1 MGKFLKIGFFFL
13 LGIALIWWSLH
24 QIPAEEWTKFTLA
37 LKQSKLWIV
46 FPVFIILGLSH
57 FLRALRWRLI
67 MEPLGYQ
74 PSIANT
80 YFAVLIGYLA
90 NLAIPR
96 LGEVL
101 KCTILAKYEKV
112 PAEKIVGT
120 IVAER
125 AFDVLSLGIVFLMAL
140 GLQFNVIEAG
150 WNQLKNQTATP
161 LINSNEG
168 NWKIYLYVGIG
179 VILLALFFI
188 LRKRIPTIV
197 ASIKQI
203 LSGIW
208 EGVMSATKLKQH
220 NLLASNSEKGILF
233 WSAMYIPVVI
243 AMSATQNVKAALSG
257 GWVAVFVG
265 IIGTG
270 ISFLCIPLIVK
281 MGKKII
287 AAKNIL
293 KGAIVLESD
302 LAYKSPGD
310 GISPAQSEAIIGRTA
325 LREIVAGESLRL
337 SDVN

>member
-74 PSIANT
+74 PSIVNT
-80 YFAVLIGYLA
+80 YLAVLIGYLA

-101 KCTILAKYEKV
+101 KCTLLAKYEKV

-125 AFDVLSLGIVFLMAL
+125 AFDVISLGIVFLMAL

-161 LINSNEG
+161 VIDSNEG
-168 NWKIYLYVGIG
+168 NWKMYLLVGIG
-179 VILLALFFI
+179 IILVALFLI
-188 LRKRIPTIV
+188 LRKRIPTMV
-197 ASIKQI
+197 ASIQQI

-208 EGVMSATKLKQH
+208 EGVMSATKLKQQKLFFVYSFGIWFLY
-220 NLLASNSEKGILF
+220 LLATYVGLYATAGTESSFATAISCLAYASIGMILTPGGIGAYAYFMAKVLELNGVDYTLGL
-233 WSAMYIPVVI
+233 A
-243 AMSATQNVKAALSG
+243 N
-257 GWVAVFVG
+257 
-265 IIGTG
+265 GTLQWF
-270 ISFLCIPLIVK
+270 SQFLIV
-281 MGKKII
+281 
-287 AAKNIL
+287 
-293 KGAIVLESD
+293 IVLGGLS
-302 LAYKSPGD
+302 L
-310 GISPAQSEAIIGRTA
+310 IILPIINKQA
-325 LREIVAGESLRL
+325 K
-337 SDVN
+337 

>member
-67 MEPLGYQ
+67 MEPLGYR

-80 YFAVLIGYLA
+80 YLAVLIGYLA

-101 KCTILAKYEKV
+101 KCTLLAKYEKV

-125 AFDVLSLGIVFLMAL
+125 AFDVISLGIVFLLAL

-150 WNQLKNQTATP
+150 WNQLKSQTSAP
-161 LINSNEG
+161 VIDANEG
-168 NWKIYLYVGIG
+168 NWKMYLLVGIG
-179 VILLALFFI
+179 MVLIVLFFI
-188 LRKRIPTIV
+188 LRKRIPTIL
-197 ASIKQI
+197 ASIKKI
-203 LSGIW
+203 IRGIW

-220 NLLASNSEKGILF
+220 NLFFVYSFGIWFLYLLATYVGLHATAGTESSFATAISCLAYASIGMILTPGGIGAYAYFMAKVLELNGVDYTLGLANGTLQWF
-233 WSAMYIPVVI
+233 SQFLIVI
-243 AMSATQNVKAALSG
+243 VLG
-257 GWVAVFVG
+257 
-265 IIGTG
+265 G
-270 ISFLCIPLIVK
+270 ISLIILPIIN
-281 MGKKII
+281 KK
-287 AAKNIL
+287 AK
-293 KGAIVLESD
+293 
-302 LAYKSPGD
+302 
-310 GISPAQSEAIIGRTA
+310 
-325 LREIVAGESLRL
+325 
-337 SDVN
+337 

>member
-101 KCTILAKYEKV
+101 KCTLLAKYEKV

-125 AFDVLSLGIVFLMAL
+125 AFDVLSLGIVFLLAL

-168 NWKIYLYVGIG
+168 NWKIYVYIGIG

-208 EGVMSATKLKQH
+208 EGVMSATKLKQQKLFFVYSIGIWFLY
-220 NLLASNSEKGILF
+220 LLATYVGLYATAGTESSFATAISCLAYASIGMILTPGGIGAYAYFMAKVLELNGVDYTLGL
-233 WSAMYIPVVI
+233 A
-243 AMSATQNVKAALSG
+243 N
-257 GWVAVFVG
+257 
-265 IIGTG
+265 GTLQWF
-270 ISFLCIPLIVK
+270 SQFLIVLVL
-281 MGKKII
+281 GGLSLILLPII
-287 AAKNIL
+287 NKQAK
-293 KGAIVLESD
+293 
-302 LAYKSPGD
+302 
-310 GISPAQSEAIIGRTA
+310 
-325 LREIVAGESLRL
+325 
-337 SDVN
+337 

>member
-101 KCTILAKYEKV
+101 KCTLLAKYEKV

-168 NWKIYLYVGIG
+168 NWKIYVYIGIG
-179 VILLALFFI
+179 ILLLALFFI

-208 EGVMSATKLKQH
+208 EGVMSATKLKQQKLFFVYSIGIWFLY
-220 NLLASNSEKGILF
+220 LLATYVGLYATAGTESSFATAISCLAYASIGMILTPGGIGAYAYFMAKVLELNGVDYTLGL
-233 WSAMYIPVVI
+233 A
-243 AMSATQNVKAALSG
+243 N
-257 GWVAVFVG
+257 
-265 IIGTG
+265 GTLQWF
-270 ISFLCIPLIVK
+270 SQFLIVLVL
-281 MGKKII
+281 GGLSLILLPII
-287 AAKNIL
+287 NKQAK
-293 KGAIVLESD
+293 
-302 LAYKSPGD
+302 
-310 GISPAQSEAIIGRTA
+310 
-325 LREIVAGESLRL
+325 
-337 SDVN
+337 

>member
-161 LINSNEG
+161 LIYSNEG

-208 EGVMSATKLKQH
+208 EGVMSATKLKQQKLFFVYSIGIWFLY
-220 NLLASNSEKGILF
+220 LLATYVGLYATAGTESSFATAISCLAYASIGMILTPGGIGAYAYFMAKVLELNGVDYTLGL
-233 WSAMYIPVVI
+233 A
-243 AMSATQNVKAALSG
+243 N
-257 GWVAVFVG
+257 
-265 IIGTG
+265 GTLQWF
-270 ISFLCIPLIVK
+270 SQFLIVLVL
-281 MGKKII
+281 GGLSLILLPII
-287 AAKNIL
+287 NKQAK
-293 KGAIVLESD
+293 
-302 LAYKSPGD
+302 
-310 GISPAQSEAIIGRTA
+310 
-325 LREIVAGESLRL
+325 
-337 SDVN
+337 

>member
-24 QIPAEEWTKFTLA
+24 QIPTEEWTKFTLA

-101 KCTILAKYEKV
+101 KCTLLAKYEKV

-125 AFDVLSLGIVFLMAL
+125 AFDVLSLGIVFLLAL

-168 NWKIYLYVGIG
+168 NWKMYLYIGIG
-179 VILLALFFI
+179 ILLLVLFFI

-197 ASIKQI
+197 ASIKKI

-208 EGVMSATKLKQH
+208 EGVMSATKLKQQKLFFVYSIGIWFLY
-220 NLLASNSEKGILF
+220 LLATYVGLYATAGTESSFATAISCLAYASIGMILTPGGIGAYAYFMAKVLELNGVDYTLGL
-233 WSAMYIPVVI
+233 A
-243 AMSATQNVKAALSG
+243 N
-257 GWVAVFVG
+257 
-265 IIGTG
+265 GTLQWF
-270 ISFLCIPLIVK
+270 SQFLIVLVL
-281 MGKKII
+281 GGLSLILLPII
-287 AAKNIL
+287 NKQAK
-293 KGAIVLESD
+293 
-302 LAYKSPGD
+302 
-310 GISPAQSEAIIGRTA
+310 
-325 LREIVAGESLRL
+325 
-337 SDVN
+337 

>member
-67 MEPLGYQ
+67 MEPLGYR

-80 YFAVLIGYLA
+80 YLAVLIGYLA

-101 KCTILAKYEKV
+101 KCTLLAKYEKV

-125 AFDVLSLGIVFLMAL
+125 AFDVISLGIVFLLAL

-150 WNQLKNQTATP
+150 WNQLKSQTSAP
-161 LINSNEG
+161 VIDANEG
-168 NWKIYLYVGIG
+168 NWKMYLLVGIG
-179 VILLALFFI
+179 MVLIALFFI

-197 ASIKQI
+197 ASIKKI
-203 LSGIW
+203 IRGIW

-220 NLLASNSEKGILF
+220 NLFFLYSFGIWFLYLLATYVGLHATAGTESSFATAISCLAYASIGMILTPGGIGAYAYFMAKVLELNGVDYTLGLANGTLQWF
-233 WSAMYIPVVI
+233 SQFLIVI
-243 AMSATQNVKAALSG
+243 VLG
-257 GWVAVFVG
+257 
-265 IIGTG
+265 G
-270 ISFLCIPLIVK
+270 ISLIILPIIN
-281 MGKKII
+281 KK
-287 AAKNIL
+287 AK
-293 KGAIVLESD
+293 
-302 LAYKSPGD
+302 
-310 GISPAQSEAIIGRTA
+310 
-325 LREIVAGESLRL
+325 
-337 SDVN
+337 

>member
-101 KCTILAKYEKV
+101 KCTLLAKYEKV

-125 AFDVLSLGIVFLMAL
+125 AFDVLSLGIVFLLAL

-168 NWKIYLYVGIG
+168 NWKMYLYIGIG
-179 VILLALFFI
+179 ILLLVLFFI

-197 ASIKQI
+197 ASIKKI

-208 EGVMSATKLKQH
+208 EGVMSATKLKQQKLFFVYSIGIWFLY
-220 NLLASNSEKGILF
+220 LLATYVGLYATAGTESSFATAISCLAYASIGMILTPGGIGAYAYFMAKVLELNGVDYTLGL
-233 WSAMYIPVVI
+233 A
-243 AMSATQNVKAALSG
+243 N
-257 GWVAVFVG
+257 
-265 IIGTG
+265 GTLQWF
-270 ISFLCIPLIVK
+270 SQFLIVLVL
-281 MGKKII
+281 GGLSLILLPII
-287 AAKNIL
+287 NKQAK
-293 KGAIVLESD
+293 
-302 LAYKSPGD
+302 
-310 GISPAQSEAIIGRTA
+310 
-325 LREIVAGESLRL
+325 
-337 SDVN
+337 

>member
-80 YFAVLIGYLA
+80 YLAVLIGYLA

-101 KCTILAKYEKV
+101 KCTLLAKYEKV

-125 AFDVLSLGIVFLMAL
+125 AFDVISLGIVFLMAL

-150 WNQLKNQTATP
+150 WNQLKNQTANP
-161 LINSNEG
+161 LIDSNEV
-168 NWKIYLYVGIG
+168 NWKMYFFVGLG
-179 VILLALFFI
+179 ILLVALFFI
-188 LRKRIPTIV
+188 LRKHIPKMLATF
-197 ASIKQI
+197 KQI
-203 LSGIW
+203 ISGIW
-208 EGVMSATKLKQH
+208 EGVMSATKLKQQKLFFLYSIGIWFLY
-220 NLLASNSEKGILF
+220 LLATYVGLYATAGTESSFATAISCLAYASIGMILTPGGIGAYAYFMAKVLELNGVDYTLGL
-233 WSAMYIPVVI
+233 A
-243 AMSATQNVKAALSG
+243 N
-257 GWVAVFVG
+257 
-265 IIGTG
+265 GTLQWF
-270 ISFLCIPLIVK
+270 SQFLIV
-281 MGKKII
+281 
-287 AAKNIL
+287 
-293 KGAIVLESD
+293 IVLGGLS
-302 LAYKSPGD
+302 LILLP
-310 GISPAQSEAIIGRTA
+310 IINKQA
-325 LREIVAGESLRL
+325 K
-337 SDVN
+337 

>member
-101 KCTILAKYEKV
+101 KCTLLAKYEKV

-125 AFDVLSLGIVFLMAL
+125 AFDVLSLGIVFLLAL

-168 NWKIYLYVGIG
+168 NWKIYVYIGIG
-179 VILLALFFI
+179 ILLLALFFI

-208 EGVMSATKLKQH
+208 EGVMSATKLKQQKLFFVYSIGIWFLY
-220 NLLASNSEKGILF
+220 LLATYVGLYATAGTESSFATAISCLAYASIGMILTPGGIGAYAYFMAKVLELNGVDYTLGLANGTLQWF
-233 WSAMYIPVVI
+233 SQFLIVI
-243 AMSATQNVKAALSG
+243 VLG
-257 GWVAVFVG
+257 
-265 IIGTG
+265 G
-270 ISFLCIPLIVK
+270 ISLIILP
-281 MGKKII
+281 II
-287 AAKNIL
+287 NKQT
-293 KGAIVLESD
+293 K
-302 LAYKSPGD
+302 
-310 GISPAQSEAIIGRTA
+310 
-325 LREIVAGESLRL
+325 
-337 SDVN
+337 

>member
-1 MGKFLKIGFFFL
+1 MGKFLKIGFFFI

-208 EGVMSATKLKQH
+208 EGVMSATKLKQQKLFFVYSIGIWFLY
-220 NLLASNSEKGILF
+220 LLATYVGLYATAGTESSFATAISCLAYASIGMILTPGGIGAYAYFMAKVLELNGVDYTLGL
-233 WSAMYIPVVI
+233 A
-243 AMSATQNVKAALSG
+243 N
-257 GWVAVFVG
+257 
-265 IIGTG
+265 GTLQWF
-270 ISFLCIPLIVK
+270 SQFLIVLVL
-281 MGKKII
+281 GGLSLILLPII
-287 AAKNIL
+287 NKQAK
-293 KGAIVLESD
+293 
-302 LAYKSPGD
+302 
-310 GISPAQSEAIIGRTA
+310 
-325 LREIVAGESLRL
+325 
-337 SDVN
+337 

>member
-1 MGKFLKIGFFFL
+1 
-13 LGIALIWWSLH
+13 LIWWSLH

-67 MEPLGYQ
+67 MEPLGYR

-80 YFAVLIGYLA
+80 YLAVLIGYLA
-90 NLAIPR
+90 NLAVPR

-101 KCTILAKYEKV
+101 KCTLLAKYEKV

-125 AFDVLSLGIVFLMAL
+125 AFDVISLGIVFLMAL

-161 LINSNEG
+161 VIDSNEG
-168 NWKIYLYVGIG
+168 EWKMYLFVGIG
-179 VILLALFFI
+179 IILVALFLI
-188 LRKRIPTIV
+188 LRKRIPTMV

-208 EGVMSATKLKQH
+208 EGVMSATKLKQQKLFFVYSFGIWFLY
-220 NLLASNSEKGILF
+220 LLATYVGLYATAGTESSFATAISCLAYASIGMILTPGGIGAYAYFMAKVLELNGVDYTLGL
-233 WSAMYIPVVI
+233 A
-243 AMSATQNVKAALSG
+243 N
-257 GWVAVFVG
+257 
-265 IIGTG
+265 GTLQWF
-270 ISFLCIPLIVK
+270 SQFLIV
-281 MGKKII
+281 
-287 AAKNIL
+287 
-293 KGAIVLESD
+293 IVLGGLS
-302 LAYKSPGD
+302 L
-310 GISPAQSEAIIGRTA
+310 IILPIINKQA
-325 LREIVAGESLRL
+325 K
-337 SDVN
+337 

>member
-1 MGKFLKIGFFFL
+1 MGKFLKIGFFFI

-80 YFAVLIGYLA
+80 YLAVLIGYLA

-101 KCTILAKYEKV
+101 KCTLLAKYEKV

-125 AFDVLSLGIVFLMAL
+125 AFDVISLGIVFLMAL

-150 WNQLKNQTATP
+150 WNQLKNQTATQV
-161 LINSNEG
+161 IDSNEG
-168 NWKIYLYVGIG
+168 NWKMYLFVGIG
-179 VILLALFFI
+179 ILLVTLFLI
-188 LRKRIPTIV
+188 LRKRIPTMV
-197 ASIKQI
+197 TSIKQI
-203 LSGIW
+203 FSGIW
-208 EGVMSATKLKQH
+208 EGVMSATKLKQQKLFFVYSFGIWFLY
-220 NLLASNSEKGILF
+220 LLATYVGLYATAGTESSFATAISCLAYASIGMILTPGGIGAYAYFMAKVLELNGVDYTLGL
-233 WSAMYIPVVI
+233 A
-243 AMSATQNVKAALSG
+243 N
-257 GWVAVFVG
+257 
-265 IIGTG
+265 GTLQWF
-270 ISFLCIPLIVK
+270 SQFLIV
-281 MGKKII
+281 
-287 AAKNIL
+287 
-293 KGAIVLESD
+293 IVLGGLS
-302 LAYKSPGD
+302 L
-310 GISPAQSEAIIGRTA
+310 IILPIINKQA
-325 LREIVAGESLRL
+325 K
-337 SDVN
+337 

>member
-80 YFAVLIGYLA
+80 YLAVLIGYLA

-101 KCTILAKYEKV
+101 KCTLLAKYEKV

-125 AFDVLSLGIVFLMAL
+125 AFDVISLGIVFLMAL

-150 WNQLKNQTATP
+150 WNQLKNQTANP
-161 LINSNEG
+161 VIDSNEG
-168 NWKIYLYVGIG
+168 NWKMFLYVGIG
-179 VILLALFFI
+179 VILMALFFL
-188 LRKRIPTIV
+188 LRKSIPTIV

-208 EGVMSATKLKQH
+208 EGVMSATKLKQQKLFFVYSIGIWFLY
-220 NLLASNSEKGILF
+220 LLATYVGLYATAGTESSFATAISCLAYASIGMILTPGGIGAYAYFMAKVLELNGVDYTLGL
-233 WSAMYIPVVI
+233 A
-243 AMSATQNVKAALSG
+243 N
-257 GWVAVFVG
+257 
-265 IIGTG
+265 GTLQWF
-270 ISFLCIPLIVK
+270 SQFLIV
-281 MGKKII
+281 
-287 AAKNIL
+287 
-293 KGAIVLESD
+293 IVLGGLS
-302 LAYKSPGD
+302 LILLP
-310 GISPAQSEAIIGRTA
+310 II
-325 LREIVAGESLRL
+325 
-337 SDVN
+337 NKQKK

>member
-125 AFDVLSLGIVFLMAL
+125 AFDVLSLGIVFLLAL

-168 NWKIYLYVGIG
+168 NWRIYVYIGVGI
-179 VILLALFFI
+179 ILLALFFI

-208 EGVMSATKLKQH
+208 EGVMSATKLKQQKLFFVYSIGIWFLY
-220 NLLASNSEKGILF
+220 LLATYVGLYATAGTESSFATAISCLAYASIGMILTPGGIGAYAYFMAKVLELNGVDYTLGL
-233 WSAMYIPVVI
+233 A
-243 AMSATQNVKAALSG
+243 N
-257 GWVAVFVG
+257 
-265 IIGTG
+265 GTLQWF
-270 ISFLCIPLIVK
+270 SQFLIVLVL
-281 MGKKII
+281 GGLSLILLPII
-287 AAKNIL
+287 NKQAK
-293 KGAIVLESD
+293 
-302 LAYKSPGD
+302 
-310 GISPAQSEAIIGRTA
+310 
-325 LREIVAGESLRL
+325 
-337 SDVN
+337 

>member
-24 QIPAEEWTKFTLA
+24 QIPAEEWSKFTLA

-67 MEPLGYQ
+67 MEPLGYR

-80 YFAVLIGYLA
+80 YLAVLIGYLA

-101 KCTILAKYEKV
+101 KCTLLAKYEHV

-125 AFDVLSLGIVFLMAL
+125 AFDVISLGIVFLLAL

-150 WNQLKNQTATP
+150 WNQLKSQANAP
-161 LINSNEG
+161 VNDSNEG
-168 NWKIYLYVGIG
+168 DWKMYLLIVIGI
-179 VILLALFFI
+179 VLIALFFI
-188 LRKRIPTIV
+188 LRKRIPKIV
-197 ASIKQI
+197 GSIKNI
-203 LSGIW
+203 ISGIW

-220 NLLASNSEKGILF
+220 NLFFLYSFGIWFLYLLATYVGLHATAGTESSFATAISCLAYASIGMILTPGGIGAYAYFMAKVLELNGVDYTLGL
-233 WSAMYIPVVI
+233 A
-243 AMSATQNVKAALSG
+243 N
-257 GWVAVFVG
+257 
-265 IIGTG
+265 GTLQWF
-270 ISFLCIPLIVK
+270 SQFLIV
-281 MGKKII
+281 
-287 AAKNIL
+287 
-293 KGAIVLESD
+293 IVLGGVS
-302 LAYKSPGD
+302 L
-310 GISPAQSEAIIGRTA
+310 IILPIINKQA
-325 LREIVAGESLRL
+325 K
-337 SDVN
+337 

>member
-46 FPVFIILGLSH
+46 FPVFIILALSH

-67 MEPLGYQ
+67 MEPLGYR

-80 YFAVLIGYLA
+80 YLAVLIGYLA

-101 KCTILAKYEKV
+101 KCTLLAKYEKV

-125 AFDVLSLGIVFLMAL
+125 EFDVISLGIVFLLAL

-150 WNQLKNQTATP
+150 WNQLKSQTSA
-161 LINSNEG
+161 SVVDANEG
-168 NWKIYLYVGIG
+168 DWKMYLLVGIG
-179 VILLALFFI
+179 MVLIVLFFI
-188 LRKRIPTIV
+188 LRKRIPSIV
-197 ASIKQI
+197 GSIKNI
-203 LSGIW
+203 ISGIW

-220 NLLASNSEKGILF
+220 NLFFLYSFGIWFLYLLATYVGLYATAGTESSFATAISCLAYASIGMILTPGGIGAYAYFMAKVLELNGVDYTLGLANGTLQWF
-233 WSAMYIPVVI
+233 SQFLIVI
-243 AMSATQNVKAALSG
+243 VLG
-257 GWVAVFVG
+257 
-265 IIGTG
+265 G
-270 ISFLCIPLIVK
+270 ISLIILPIIN
-281 MGKKII
+281 KK
-287 AAKNIL
+287 AK
-293 KGAIVLESD
+293 
-302 LAYKSPGD
+302 
-310 GISPAQSEAIIGRTA
+310 
-325 LREIVAGESLRL
+325 
-337 SDVN
+337 

>member
-101 KCTILAKYEKV
+101 KCTLLAKYEKV

-168 NWKIYLYVGIG
+168 NWKMYLYIGIG
-179 VILLALFFI
+179 ILLLALFFI

-197 ASIKQI
+197 ASIKKI

-208 EGVMSATKLKQH
+208 EGVMSATKLKQQKLFFVYSIGIWFLY
-220 NLLASNSEKGILF
+220 LLATYVGLYATAGTESSFATAISCLAYASIGMILTPGGIGAYAYFMAKVLELNGVDYTLGL
-233 WSAMYIPVVI
+233 A
-243 AMSATQNVKAALSG
+243 N
-257 GWVAVFVG
+257 
-265 IIGTG
+265 GTLQWF
-270 ISFLCIPLIVK
+270 SQFLIVLVL
-281 MGKKII
+281 GGLSLILLPII
-287 AAKNIL
+287 NKQAK
-293 KGAIVLESD
+293 
-302 LAYKSPGD
+302 
-310 GISPAQSEAIIGRTA
+310 
-325 LREIVAGESLRL
+325 
-337 SDVN
+337 

>member
-46 FPVFIILGLSH
+46 FPVFIILALSH

-67 MEPLGYQ
+67 MEPLGYR

-80 YFAVLIGYLA
+80 YLAVLIGYLA

-101 KCTILAKYEKV
+101 NCTLLAKYEKV

-125 AFDVLSLGIVFLMAL
+125 AFDVISLGIVFLLAL

-150 WNQLKNQTATP
+150 WNQLKSQTTDSV
-161 LINSNEG
+161 IDSNEG
-168 NWKIYLYVGIG
+168 DWKMYLIVGIG
-179 VILLALFFI
+179 IVLIALFFI

-197 ASIKQI
+197 ASIKKI
-203 LSGIW
+203 ISGIW

-220 NLLASNSEKGILF
+220 NLFFLYSFGIWFLYLLATYVGLHATAGTESSFATAISCLAYASIGMILTPGGIGAYAYFMAKVLELNGVDYTLGL
-233 WSAMYIPVVI
+233 A
-243 AMSATQNVKAALSG
+243 N
-257 GWVAVFVG
+257 
-265 IIGTG
+265 GTLQWF
-270 ISFLCIPLIVK
+270 SQFLIV
-281 MGKKII
+281 
-287 AAKNIL
+287 
-293 KGAIVLESD
+293 IVLGGVS
-302 LAYKSPGD
+302 L
-310 GISPAQSEAIIGRTA
+310 IILPIINKQA
-325 LREIVAGESLRL
+325 K
-337 SDVN
+337 